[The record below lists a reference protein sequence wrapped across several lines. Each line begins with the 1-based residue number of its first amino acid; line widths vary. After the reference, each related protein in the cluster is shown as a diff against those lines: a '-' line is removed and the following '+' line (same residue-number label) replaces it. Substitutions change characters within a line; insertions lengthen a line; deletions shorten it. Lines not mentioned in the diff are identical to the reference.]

1 MVSLIVVVTATVLDW
16 YWVWGVMFLYWAIL
30 SLVVGEVFLVQ
41 TVRRGENPYLFWSV
55 SAMWLIL
62 AILVIVT
69 ELFPGTAAW
78 LGDAGG

>member
-1 MVSLIVVVTATVLDW
+1 MVSLIVLVTATVLDW
-16 YWVWGVMFLYWAIL
+16 YWVWGLMFLYWAIL

-41 TVRRGENPYLFWSV
+41 AVRRGENPYLFWSV

-62 AILVIVT
+62 AVLVIVT
-69 ELFPGTAAW
+69 DLFPGVAAW